1 MKPFVL
7 TVSDRVSKGEREDTS
22 VALGAQ
28 LLTDAVFTVTSAVV
42 SDDADAIRESLLAS
56 VANGDD
62 VIVTTGGTGLTP
74 RDITPEVTAA
84 IIERPAPGLADLIR
98 RAGTVPTAALSRG
111 VAGVAG
117 RTLVVN
123 LAGSTGAVREG
134 LDALLP
140 LLPHAVDQL
149 RGGDH

>member
-1 MKPFVL
+1 MKAFVL
-7 TVSDRVSKGEREDTS
+7 TVSDRVSKGEREDIS
-22 VALGAQ
+22 GALGAQ
-28 LLTDAVFTVTSAVV
+28 LLTDAGFTVTSAVV

>member
-1 MKPFVL
+1 MRAFVL
-7 TVSDRVSKGEREDTS
+7 TVSDRVSKGEREDIS
-22 VALGAQ
+22 GALGAQ
-28 LLTDAVFTVTSAVV
+28 LLTDAGFTVTSAVV
-42 SDDADAIRESLLAS
+42 SDDADAIHESLLAS

>member
-1 MKPFVL
+1 VKALVL
-7 TVSDRVSKGEREDTS
+7 TVSDRVSKGEREDASGTL
-22 VALGAQ
+22 AAQ
-28 LLTDAVFTVTSAVV
+28 LLADVGFTVKNEVV
-42 SDDADAIRESLLAS
+42 SDDADAIQQALRVA

-74 RDITPEVTAA
+74 RDTTPEATTAV
-84 IIERPAPGLADLIR
+84 IERPAPGLADLVR
-98 RAGTVPTAALSRG
+98 RSGSVPTAVLSRG

-117 RTLVVN
+117 RTLIVN
-123 LAGSTGAVREG
+123 LAGSPGAVRDG